1 MENVLNDF
9 LIGLTLEQ
17 LSQTSIG
24 EKLQQAADV
33 LQSVQNHFFAFTQKQ
48 DELDLLGVKAATI
61 AAFAILRKIGEG
73 KAPACFSQ
81 DDWKDVAVSVS
92 QYAALADDTNYSVS
106 IFGLYER
113 YIRFGAQEMKPF
125 ASPAVIQSIN
135 ALADDLHLKA
145 QLLQSG
151 NISEVQYTEDCL
163 WISLEAMVKLLAST
177 ASFLPSLEMA
187 AFSQAMASFAFSY
200 GRLMLYRKEQELVY
214 EFLQSQHRMDE
225 TLAKKYDQFLA
236 ELIAQ
241 SAQFYG
247 LIDHAFAPDFREAF
261 LQSILLAKAA
271 GVQQDEILSSQED
284 VDQFFLD

>member
-33 LQSVQNHFFAFTQKQ
+33 LQSVQSHCFAFAEKQ
-48 DELDLLGVKAATI
+48 D
-61 AAFAILRKIGEG
+61 LRKIGEG
-73 KAPACFSQ
+73 NAPACFSQ
-81 DDWKDVAVSVS
+81 DDWKDVAASVS
-92 QYAALADDTNYSVS
+92 QYAVLADDTHYSVS

-145 QLLQSG
+145 QQLQSG
-151 NISEVQYTEDCL
+151 RISEIQYTEDCL

-177 ASFLPSLEMA
+177 ASFLSSPDVA
-187 AFSQAMASFAFSY
+187 AAMASFAFSY
-200 GRLMLYRKEQELVY
+200 GRLMLYRKEQELVN
-214 EFLQSQHRMDE
+214 EFLQSQHQMDE
-225 TLAKKYDQFLA
+225 TLAEKYDQFLA
-236 ELIAQ
+236 ELNAQ
-241 SAQFYG
+241 SAQFYA

-271 GVQQDEILSSQED
+271 GVQQEEILSSQED

>member
-33 LQSVQNHFFAFTQKQ
+33 LQSVQNHCFAFAEKQ
-48 DELDLLGVKAATI
+48 DELDLLGAKAATI

-73 KAPACFSQ
+73 KVPACFSH
-81 DDWKDVAVSVS
+81 DDWKDVAASVS
-92 QYAALADDTNYSVS
+92 QYAVLADDTHYSVS

-135 ALADDLHLKA
+135 ALADDLNLKA
-145 QLLQSG
+145 QQLQSG
-151 NISEVQYTEDCL
+151 RISEVQYTEDCL

-177 ASFLPSLEMA
+177 ASFLPSPEMA
-187 AFSQAMASFAFSY
+187 AFSQAMSSFAFSY
-200 GRLMLYRKEQELVY
+200 GRLMLYRKEQELIN

-225 TLAKKYDQFLA
+225 TLAKKYDKFLA
-236 ELIAQ
+236 ELNAQ
-241 SAQFYG
+241 SAQFYA
-247 LIDHAFAPDFREAF
+247 LIEQAFAPNFREAF

-271 GVQQDEILSSQED
+271 GVHQEEILSSQED

>member
-1 MENVLNDF
+1 MENILNNF
-9 LIGLTLEQ
+9 LIDLTLEQ

-24 EKLQQAADV
+24 EKLQQAVDV
-33 LQSVQNHFFAFTQKQ
+33 LQSVQSHYFAFAEKQ

-73 KAPACFSQ
+73 KAPAHFAQ
-81 DDWKDVAVSVS
+81 DDWKDIAASVS
-92 QYAALADDTNYSVS
+92 QYAVLADDTHYSAS

-113 YIRFGAQEMKPF
+113 YIRFEAKEMEPF

-145 QLLQSG
+145 QQLQG
-151 NISEVQYTEDCL
+151 GRISEIQYTEDCL

-177 ASFLPSLEMA
+177 ASFLPNAEVA

-200 GRLMLYRKEQELVY
+200 GRLMLYRKEQELIN

-236 ELIAQ
+236 ELNAQ
-241 SAQFYG
+241 SAQFYE

-271 GVQQDEILSSQED
+271 GVQQEEILSSQED

>member
-1 MENVLNDF
+1 MENILNNF
-9 LIGLTLEQ
+9 LIDLTLEQ

-24 EKLQQAADV
+24 EKLQQAVDV
-33 LQSVQNHFFAFTQKQ
+33 LQSVQSHYFAFAEKQ

-73 KAPACFSQ
+73 KAPAHFAQ
-81 DDWKDVAVSVS
+81 DDWKDIAASVS
-92 QYAALADDTNYSVS
+92 QYAVLADDTHYSAS

-113 YIRFGAQEMKPF
+113 YIRFEAKEMEPF

-145 QLLQSG
+145 QQLQG
-151 NISEVQYTEDCL
+151 GRISEIQYTEDCL

-177 ASFLPSLEMA
+177 ASFLPSPDVA

-200 GRLMLYRKEQELVY
+200 SRLMLYRKEQELIN

-236 ELIAQ
+236 ELNAQ
-241 SAQFYG
+241 SAQFYE

-271 GVQQDEILSSQED
+271 GVQQEEILSSQED

>member
-1 MENVLNDF
+1 MENILNDF
-9 LIGLTLEQ
+9 LVGLTLEQ

-24 EKLQQAADV
+24 KKLQQATDA
-33 LQSVQNHFFAFTQKQ
+33 LQSVQSHYFAFAEKQ

-81 DDWKDVAVSVS
+81 DDWKDVVASVS
-92 QYAALADDTNYSVS
+92 QYAVLTDDTSYSVS

-113 YIRFGAQEMKPF
+113 YIHFEAQEMKPF
-125 ASPAVIQSIN
+125 VSPAVIQSIN

-145 QLLQSG
+145 QQLQSG
-151 NISEVQYTEDCL
+151 HISEVQYTEDCL

-177 ASFLPSLEMA
+177 ASFLPNAEVA
-187 AFSQAMASFAFSY
+187 AFSQAMASFALSY
-200 GRLMLYRKEQELVY
+200 GRLMLYRKEQELVN
-214 EFLQSQHRMDE
+214 EFLQSQHQMDE
-225 TLAKKYDQFLA
+225 TLAEKYDQFLA
-236 ELIAQ
+236 ELNAQ
-241 SAQFYG
+241 SAQFYE

-261 LQSILLAKAA
+261 LQSILLAKAV
-271 GVQQDEILSSQED
+271 GVQQEEILSSQED

>member
-1 MENVLNDF
+1 MEKILNNF
-9 LIGLTLEQ
+9 LIDLTLEQ

-24 EKLQQAADV
+24 EKLQQAVDV
-33 LQSVQNHFFAFTQKQ
+33 LQSVQSHFFAFAEKQ
-48 DELDLLGVKAATI
+48 DELDLLGMKATTI

-73 KAPACFSQ
+73 KAPAHFAQ
-81 DDWKDVAVSVS
+81 DDWKDIASSVS
-92 QYAALADDTNYSVS
+92 QYAVLADDTHYSVF
-106 IFGLYER
+106 IFDLYER

-135 ALADDLHLKA
+135 ALADDLHLKTQ
-145 QLLQSG
+145 QLQLG
-151 NISEVQYTEDCL
+151 HISEVQYTEDCL

-177 ASFLPSLEMA
+177 ASFLPSPEVA

-200 GRLMLYRKEQELVY
+200 GRLMLYRKEQELIN
-214 EFLQSQHRMDE
+214 EFLHSQHQMDE

-236 ELIAQ
+236 ELNAQ
-241 SAQFYG
+241 SAQFYA
-247 LIDHAFAPDFREAF
+247 LIEQAFAPNFREAF

-271 GVQQDEILSSQED
+271 GVHQEEILSSQED

>member
-24 EKLQQAADV
+24 EKLQQATDA
-33 LQSVQNHFFAFTQKQ
+33 LQSVQSHYFAFAEKQ

-61 AAFAILRKIGEG
+61 AAFENQRKIGEG
-73 KAPACFSQ
+73 KAPAHFAQ
-81 DDWKDVAVSVS
+81 DDWKDIAASVS
-92 QYAALADDTNYSVS
+92 QYAVLADDTHYSVF
-106 IFGLYER
+106 IFDLYER

-135 ALADDLHLKA
+135 ALADDLNLKA
-145 QLLQSG
+145 QQLQSG
-151 NISEVQYTEDCL
+151 RISEVQYTEDCL

-177 ASFLPSLEMA
+177 ASFLPNAEVA

-200 GRLMLYRKEQELVY
+200 GRLMLYRKEQELVN
-214 EFLQSQHRMDE
+214 EFLQSQHQMDE
-225 TLAKKYDQFLA
+225 TLAEKYDQFLA
-236 ELIAQ
+236 ELNTQ
-241 SAQFYG
+241 SAQFYA

-271 GVQQDEILSSQED
+271 GVQQEEILSSQED